1 LAFSFKRLEIPD
13 LVLISPDLYKDERG
27 FFLESYKKSAF
38 KSNGVVVDFVQA
50 NHSKSQKNVLRGLH
64 YQLNPVAQAKLI
76 RVVSGEIFDVA
87 VDLRKGSP
95 YYGNWVGEA
104 LSSENKNLLYIP
116 EGFAHG
122 FCTLTDVAEVIYY
135 CSNEYAPDSDRGII
149 FNDPDIGIDWPVKNP
164 ILSEKDLGLPKLSKA
179 ENNFEYKK

>member
-1 LAFSFKRLEIPD
+1 MAFKFKRLKIPG
-13 LVLISPDLYKDERG
+13 VILILPDVYKDERG
-27 FFLESYKKSAF
+27 FFLESYKKTAF
-38 KSNGVVVDFVQA
+38 KNNGVVVDFVQT

-64 YQLNPVAQAKLI
+64 YQLNPVAQAKLV

-95 YYGNWVGEA
+95 YYGKWTGEA
-104 LSSENKNLLYIP
+104 LSSENKSLFYIP

-135 CSNEYAPDSDRGII
+135 CSNEYAPDFDRGIV
-149 FNDPDIGIDWPVKNP
+149 FNDPDIGIDWPIENP
-164 ILSEKDLGLPKLSKA
+164 ILSEKDSGLPELRKA

>member
-1 LAFSFKRLEIPD
+1 M
-13 LVLISPDLYKDERG
+13 
-27 FFLESYKKSAF
+27 
-38 KSNGVVVDFVQA
+38 
-50 NHSKSQKNVLRGLH
+50 
-64 YQLNPVAQAKLI
+64 AQAKLI